1 MGKLRL
7 NPLGFWF
14 LALGVEQPEGG
25 KASSQTRWPR
35 LESCLHTH
43 WPGDLGLHAL
53 DLWEPQFPQGQK
65 EGKNGRWQW
74 RLGCE
79 FEWGME
85 TNVLSNVV
93 GWARCP
99 SSVWGPLL
107 CIFSAVLLLHEH
119 LICSEF
125 FKDLAYV
132 LVSRVLE
139 SRTPAPSSQLEEGKD
154 GGPGQWAVIEGYPQS
169 GLPTP
174 SHPSGSS
181 QSTEISS
188 LYYIA
193 ASYWLS
199 IYLYDNV

>member
-1 MGKLRL
+1 
-7 NPLGFWF
+7 
-14 LALGVEQPEGG
+14 
-25 KASSQTRWPR
+25 
-35 LESCLHTH
+35 
-43 WPGDLGLHAL
+43 
-53 DLWEPQFPQGQK
+53 
-65 EGKNGRWQW
+65 
-74 RLGCE
+74 
-79 FEWGME
+79 ME

-139 SRTPAPSSQLEEGKD
+139 SRMPAPSSQLEEGKD